1 MQAYIDRV
9 YPEYLS
15 LLKTIAAIPAPSHKE
30 QQKADFLEAWLRE
43 LCARQDFLLN
53 IFVDEASNVVCE
65 CFCDPSPEEVYLFLA
80 HTDTVFPDEQPLP
93 VTETE
98 ETLAAPGIG
107 DDTANVAALL
117 MGIQYLAEQRLR
129 PQKNV
134 VFVFNSCEEGLGN
147 LKGCRAVMDR
157 YAGKVREFISFDGG
171 YTNLTT
177 VAVGSERYEVR
188 LETIGGHSYGSFG
201 NPNAIA
207 LLSELI
213 CRLYEIDAGAYAGH
227 TTYNVGVIAGG
238 TSVNTIAQEAH
249 MLFEF
254 RADRAD
260 SLSAIKQE
268 VFGIIE
274 DFSREHPLSVR
285 LLGARPSMG
294 EVDPVAM
301 QRLIRE
307 ISDLIEAETG
317 ARPTLSSGSTD
328 CNIPLSRGIPAICF
342 GAYLGHGAHTR
353 EEFLYKSS
361 LRPGLRILIRTLL
374 TKFH

>member
-30 QQKADFLEAWLRE
+30 QQKAAFLEAWLRD
-43 LCARQDFLLN
+43 LCARLDFPLH
-53 IFVDEASNVVCE
+53 IFVDKASNVVCE
-65 CFCDPSPEEVYLFLA
+65 CFCAPSPAEVYLFLA
-80 HTDTVFPDEQPLP
+80 HTDTVFPAEQPLP
-93 VTETE
+93 GPATEQ
-98 ETLAAPGIG
+98 TLAAPGIG

-171 YTNLTT
+171 YTDLTT
-177 VAVGSERYEVR
+177 VAVGSERYEVC

-213 CRLYEIDAGAYAGH
+213 CRLYRIDAGAYAGR
-227 TTYNVGVIAGG
+227 TTYNVGLITGG
-238 TSVNTIAQEAH
+238 TSVNTIAQEAR

-260 SLSAIKQE
+260 SLAAIKKE
-268 VFGIIE
+268 VFGIFE
-274 DFSREHPLSVR
+274 DFSQEHPISVR

-294 EVDPVAM
+294 EVDPAAM
-301 QRLIRE
+301 QRLIQE
-307 ISDLIEAETG
+307 VSDLIEAETG
-317 ARPTLSSGSTD
+317 ARPALSSGSTD